1 MTNSPP
7 YRADQVGSL
16 LRPAALREAREKH
29 ARGEIAAAALQDIED
44 REIARIIGRQ
54 EDVGLK
60 AVTDG
65 EFRRRTW
72 MTDFIAGLDG
82 ISTEEPLGN
91 PSPYPTLKVT
101 GKIAYRPHPMLAHFN
116 YVKAHA
122 KVAPKMCIP
131 SPTHIATVL
140 RDWRETVDQK
150 IYPSLDAVYADAGP
164 AYRQAIRA
172 FADAGCNYLQ
182 IDDCNFAFL
191 CDPATRDRL
200 KKRGDDPDRLLQ
212 SFVAVVNEALRD
224 RPAGLSVTMHSCRG
238 NTGRGFAS
246 GGYEPIAEALF
257 GGVDVDG
264 FFLEFDDDRSGGFE
278 PLRFL
283 SKNKVAALGLV
294 STKRKELE
302 PADDLRRR
310 VEEASKFV
318 DLDRLTLCPQCGFA
332 SSQGVDRLTE
342 DEQWAKLG
350 HVVETAHKIW
360 N

>member
-16 LRPAALREAREKH
+16 LRPAALREARVKR
-29 ARGEIAAAALQDIED
+29 ARGEIAAAALQELED
-44 REIARIIGRQ
+44 REIARVIARQ
-54 EDVGLK
+54 EAVGLQ

-82 ISTEEPLGN
+82 ISTEEPPGN

-101 GKIAYRPHPMLAHFN
+101 GKIGYRPHPMLAHFN
-116 YVKAHA
+116 YVKTHT

-140 RDWRETVDQK
+140 RDWRETVDQN

-172 FADAGCNYLQ
+172 FADAGCRYLQ

-191 CDPATRDRL
+191 CDPAIRDQLR
-200 KKRGDDPDRLLQ
+200 KRGDDPDRLLQ
-212 SFVAVVNEALRD
+212 SYVDVVNEALRD
-224 RPAGLSVTMHSCRG
+224 RPAGLAVTMHSCRG

-246 GGYEPIAEALF
+246 GGYEWIAEALF
-257 GGVDVDG
+257 GRVNVDG

-302 PADDLRRR
+302 PADNLKRR
-310 VEEASKFV
+310 VEEATKFV
-318 DLDRLTLCPQCGFA
+318 DPDWLTLCPQCGFA

-350 HVVETAHKIW
+350 HIVAVAGEIW